1 VNDLA
6 APSSRHGELAGRL
19 SDEIR
24 SGRFP
29 VGSRFPTETE
39 LQSRFGV
46 GRHTVREALK
56 LLAEQGMLGRRR
68 KTGTVVLSDR
78 PVAPYVHSLRD
89 LRGLLDF
96 AQSTRL
102 DICHEGFVSIAG
114 GTIGGFADLADT
126 RWFRIAGLRST
137 RADGEPL
144 CWSEILVPEDLT
156 PERPALHQGRDSIY
170 EVVLERNGLKLD
182 YVEQEIAAC
191 DLPPHYAA
199 LLGTEAES
207 AALQVAR
214 RYVAHTGAT
223 FEISV
228 NLYPASRYSVR
239 SVIRQR
245 V

>member
-1 VNDLA
+1 MNDLPA
-6 APSSRHGELAGRL
+6 SFSRHGDLAVLL

-29 VGSRFPTETE
+29 VGSRFPTEVE
-39 LQSRFGV
+39 LQERFGV

-68 KTGTVVLSDR
+68 KTGTVVLADR

-89 LRGLLDF
+89 LKGLLDF
-96 AQSTRL
+96 AQNTRL
-102 DICHEGFVSIAG
+102 EIRHEGFASIVD
-114 GTIGGFADLADT
+114 GTVGGFTDLVGT
-126 RWFRIAGLRST
+126 RWFRIAGVRST
-137 RADGEPL
+137 KADGKPL
-144 CWSEILVPEDLT
+144 CWSEILIPEQYT
-156 PERPALHQGRDSIY
+156 PDREAVHRGREAIY
-170 EVVLERNGLKLD
+170 EVVLEQSNLKLD
-182 YVEQEIAAC
+182 YVEQEVSATE
-191 DLPPHYAA
+191 LPRQVAKLLDAEVETAA
-199 LLGTEAES
+199 LRVS
-207 AALQVAR
+207 R

-228 NLYPASRYSVR
+228 NLYPSTRYSVR